1 MYVYLYTYIYMYEI
15 CIVLCVLD
23 STVTDWDSMG
33 RVITQTR
40 GRAFQTLGRAFSF
53 FSNSQKLG

>member
-40 GRAFQTLGRAFSF
+40 GRAFSF